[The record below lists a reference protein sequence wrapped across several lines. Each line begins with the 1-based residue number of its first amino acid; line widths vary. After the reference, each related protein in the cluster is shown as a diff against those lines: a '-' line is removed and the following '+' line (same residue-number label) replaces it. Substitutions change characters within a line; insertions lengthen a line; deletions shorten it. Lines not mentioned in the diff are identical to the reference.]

1 MTDSAPTRRGGL
13 QAGHPGQGKALGLTQ
28 MHDHEGLGQDREVA
42 RLARLSF
49 GVSLL
54 VIRTPTYS
62 ADIVW

>member
-1 MTDSAPTRRGGL
+1 
-13 QAGHPGQGKALGLTQ
+13 

-42 RLARLSF
+42 RLGF

-62 ADIVW
+62 ADIVR

>member
-42 RLARLSF
+42 RLSF